1 MKAIEFL
8 RVSTEE
14 QGAEDRAGLPRQKV
28 ANATTIKKH
37 GLSITRTITIT
48 DVSGTSVMQT
58 PEVQELLGLIRS
70 DEIKGIVIAD
80 LDRLMRID
88 DLRDFALLQHIRETN
103 TLIFLPDQVID
114 LNTQSGLLLG
124 SFQAIISGN
133 ELTQIKKRMLDA
145 KEIKRRQGEH
155 PNNLKSLPMGVR
167 YDYLDRRYFY
177 TDEVRI
183 VQLLFKYFVQDGIIN
198 YRELERRTGIH
209 HRTIFNLL
217 RNELYIG
224 FRLYTEKRGPE
235 KAVKP
240 DGRQGDRKKVK
251 RSPDEVIRV
260 SVIEKPAVDEE
271 LFWRAQEIIRAKNRS
286 FHSIRSKPGQRFLY
300 SGFLVCGVCGEKIY
314 STSGGCNHQKDYYYC
329 RSKNYRWSKIRAE
342 KKCPSH
348 YLSKAEVESTVTSFI
363 SERLT
368 NKDYLKRMMH
378 LTLSSEGWKDARPE
392 IDQLSKL
399 IHNTEA
405 KQSRLL
411 DLYVDKAIPKDT
423 LDKKA
428 HDLNKEL
435 AVLRMRLRSC
445 KGTQQ
450 LRDRIKSG
458 DTIGKIVTTLVE
470 FPFWTASQKRSFLR
484 SQLPK
489 IFIKR
494 EGVSGFTLNVCEL
507 GIQKG
512 RGSWPPP
519 A

>member
-14 QGAEDRAGLPRQKV
+14 QGADDRAGLPRQKE

-37 GLSITRTITIT
+37 GLSIVRTITVT
-48 DVSGTSVMQT
+48 DVSGTSVMHA
-58 PEVQELLGLIRS
+58 PEIQELLGLIRS

-80 LDRLMRID
+80 LDRLMRLD
-88 DLRDFALLQHIRETN
+88 DFRDLALFQHIRETD

-114 LNTQSGLLLG
+114 LNTQSGFLLG
-124 SFQAIISGN
+124 GVQAIISGN
-133 ELTQIKKRMLDA
+133 ELTQIKKRMLAA

-155 PNNLKSLPMGVR
+155 PNNLKSLPMGVS
-167 YDYLDRRYFY
+167 YDYLGRRYFY
-177 TDEVRI
+177 TDEVQK
-183 VQLLFKYFVQDGIIN
+183 VQLLFKYFAQDGIIN
-198 YRELERRTGIH
+198 YRELERQTGIH

-217 RNELYIG
+217 RNEIYIG
-224 FRLYTEKRGPE
+224 NRLYTEKRGPE

-240 DGRQGDRKKVK
+240 NGRQGDRKKVK

-260 SVIEKPAVDEE
+260 TVIEKPAVDED
-271 LFWRAQEIIRAKNRS
+271 LFWRAQEIITAKNRS

-329 RSKNYRWSKIRAE
+329 RSKNYRWSKIRADR
-342 KKCPSH
+342 KCPSH
-348 YLSKAEVESTVTSFI
+348 YLSKAEVETTVTSFI
-363 SERLT
+363 SEQLT
-368 NKDYLKRMMH
+368 SMDYLKRIVQ
-378 LTLSSEGWKDARPE
+378 LSLSAAGLKDTQVE

-399 IHNTEA
+399 IRDTKA
-405 KQSRLL
+405 KLSRVL
-411 DLYVDKAIPKDT
+411 DLYVDKVVSKDA

-428 HDLNKEL
+428 QDLNREL
-435 AVLRMRLRSC
+435 AALCMRQKRLED
-445 KGTQQ
+445 TQQ
-450 LRDRIKSG
+450 LKDRIRSE
-458 DTIGKIVTTLVE
+458 DTISKIVTSLVE

-489 IFIKR
+489 ISIKR

-512 RGSWPPP
+512 RGSWPRP